1 MNYVILL
8 AGGVGKRMGADIPK
22 QFIKVKGKPI
32 IVYSIENFQRNEQIE
47 KIVVV
52 CVKDWIDHVKE
63 LVKEYGLTKVE
74 WVIEGGSTG
83 HDSIKN
89 GVFFLKDKVNPD
101 DYIIVHDAVRPILPQ
116 KAINEVLR
124 VAHEKGNASSSIVC
138 HPPIVYTEDGESG
151 VKDID
156 REHVMLTA
164 SPQVYKFSLALSCY
178 EKAEA
183 ENKNNLQIF
192 NNNQNARMSIAQN
205 NAISSSIGGILAMTP
220 ASVFRGTFGTMFDV
234 ANEGIKQT
242 AESMNYNLNIDNMR
256 NSPQQLQ
263 SMNSDAVLI
272 SYIDEFGIL
281 IEMQEPIDF
290 EKQSIIDYFK
300 IFGYTYNKINKV
312 KQFIKTR
319 KYYNYLQANIFEI
332 DGHIAEQLKDLI
344 KSTLSKGIRFWHK
357 DNFTG
362 EINFDLNN
370 IERSI
375 SNG

>member
-52 CVKDWIDHVKE
+52 CVNDWIDYVKE

-74 WVIEGGSTG
+74 WVIEGGNTG

-164 SPQVYKFSLALSCY
+164 SPQAYKFSLALSCY

-183 ENKNNLQIF
+183 ENKNNFTFTSSLLIHYGERVYF
-192 NNNQNARMSIAQN
+192 AKGTTSNIKVTKKEDIALFE
-205 NAISSSIGGILAMTP
+205 AL
-220 ASVFRGTFGTMFDV
+220 
-234 ANEGIKQT
+234 
-242 AESMNYNLNIDNMR
+242 LNVPEELLF
-256 NSPQQLQ
+256 S
-263 SMNSDAVLI
+263 
-272 SYIDEFGIL
+272 E
-281 IEMQEPIDF
+281 
-290 EKQSIIDYFK
+290 
-300 IFGYTYNKINKV
+300 
-312 KQFIKTR
+312 
-319 KYYNYLQANIFEI
+319 
-332 DGHIAEQLKDLI
+332 
-344 KSTLSKGIRFWHK
+344 
-357 DNFTG
+357 
-362 EINFDLNN
+362 
-370 IERSI
+370 
-375 SNG
+375 

>member
-52 CVKDWIDHVKE
+52 CVKDWIDYVKE

-74 WVIEGGSTG
+74 WIIEGGSSG

-101 DYIIVHDAVRPILPQ
+101 DYIIVHDAVRPILTQ
-116 KAINEVLR
+116 KATNEVLR

-138 HPPIVYTEDGESG
+138 HPPIVCTEDGESG

-164 SPQVYKFSLALSCY
+164 SPQAYKFSLALSCY

-183 ENKNNLQIF
+183 ENKNNFTFTSSLLIHYGERVYF
-192 NNNQNARMSIAQN
+192 AKGTTSNIKVTKKEDIALFE
-205 NAISSSIGGILAMTP
+205 AL
-220 ASVFRGTFGTMFDV
+220 
-234 ANEGIKQT
+234 
-242 AESMNYNLNIDNMR
+242 LNVPEELLF
-256 NSPQQLQ
+256 S
-263 SMNSDAVLI
+263 
-272 SYIDEFGIL
+272 E
-281 IEMQEPIDF
+281 
-290 EKQSIIDYFK
+290 
-300 IFGYTYNKINKV
+300 
-312 KQFIKTR
+312 
-319 KYYNYLQANIFEI
+319 
-332 DGHIAEQLKDLI
+332 
-344 KSTLSKGIRFWHK
+344 
-357 DNFTG
+357 
-362 EINFDLNN
+362 
-370 IERSI
+370 
-375 SNG
+375 